1 METIRG
7 IQAVTEGHL
16 DFCIGDKQRQI
27 LLTYLEEG
35 RSCQR
40 TADKLGMYSTNVR
53 RSLRRIVKRAAS
65 KGYSPEHDMVHTV
78 PEGFVVKGV
87 STYYN
92 NDGVPTG
99 QWVKS
104 SAEMERQLEMM
115 REAAQAFAESIPPAV
130 IPECTKTDVNTDII
144 PWFNIGDAHIG
155 MVAYAPEV
163 GENFDLKIAEVQL
176 CAAMD
181 YLIQQAPQTERCVIQ
196 DMGDGTH
203 YENYVGKTEGH
214 GHDLDYDGRFPKM
227 IHVYVRTF
235 RYILE
240 RALQKYKYVDV
251 IINQGNHSRTNDIWM
266 REFIS
271 ACYPSERVN
280 CLSNTNVFIPYRMG
294 NTFVMCHH
302 SDRCPPAKLAQVM
315 ATDYRQD
322 WGETEYHYID
332 IGHIHHSM
340 VSKEHPGVK
349 IESFNQL
356 AKKDKYAHDGGW
368 RSRSVLTVVYRSKTY
383 GELGRNSVP
392 VELVEDIIDNAV
404 AGTAAQK
411 RREVYTV

>member
-1 METIRG
+1 MEELQNIRDL
-7 IQAVTEGHL
+7 TEDYFQFCANESQEQTLRAYL
-16 DFCIGDKQRQI
+16 DCGKSSARAAKE
-27 LLTYLEEG
+27 LG
-35 RSCQR
+35 RIDS
-40 TADKLGMYSTNVR
+40 NVR
-53 RSLRRIVKRAAS
+53 KSLRAIASRAVK
-65 KGYSPEHDMVHTV
+65 KGYSPNHDMVHTV
-78 PEGFVVKGV
+78 PEGFTVKGV
-87 STYYN
+87 STYYDK
-92 NDGVPTG
+92 DGVRAG

-104 SAEMERQLEMM
+104 SADLEQQLEMM
-115 REAAQAFAESIPPAV
+115 REAAQAFTTEIPPAK
-130 IPECTKTDVNTDII
+130 IPECVSTDVNTDII

-163 GENFDLKIAEVQL
+163 GENFDLNIAETQL

-181 YLIQQAPQTERCVIQ
+181 YLIQQAPATERCVIQ

-235 RYILE
+235 RYIIE

-251 IINQGNHSRTNDIWM
+251 IVNQGNHSRTNDIWM

-271 ACYPSERVN
+271 ACYPTDRVN
-280 CLSNTNVFIPYRMG
+280 CLNNTNVFIPYRMG

-302 SDRCPPAKLAQVM
+302 SDKCPPAKLAQVM

-322 WGETEYHYID
+322 WGETEYHYVD
-332 IGHIHHSM
+332 IGHIHHNM
-340 VSKEHPGVK
+340 VCKEHPGVK

-356 AKKDKYAHDGGW
+356 AKKDKYAHDYGY
-368 RSRSVLTVVYRSKTY
+368 RSRSILTAVYRSKTY
-383 GELGRNSVP
+383 GELGRNWVP
-392 VELVEDIIDNAV
+392 VELVEDIIANAV